1 MRAVALL
8 VAARAAQLAAEPA
21 GRPPALLSAQSEARV
36 DARARAAAEI
46 RELATS
52 GGDYPCP
59 GSGKMLEVCDW
70 YMSFTKENPEPP
82 RALAGDLF
90 GGTPQWHGPDPEI
103 VTACDSN
110 RNTICVM
117 KSPLCEAHQ
126 SHC

>member
-1 MRAVALL
+1 MRAVALI
-8 VAARAAQLAAEPA
+8 VAAHAAQLAAAPA
-21 GRPPALLSAQSEARV
+21 AKSPALLSARSDARG

-46 RELATS
+46 RSLAAS
-52 GGDYPCP
+52 HDYPCP

-70 YMSFTKENPEPP
+70 YVSFTKEHPEPP

-103 VTACDSN
+103 VAACDSN

-126 SHC
+126 GQC

>member
-8 VAARAAQLAAEPA
+8 VAALSAARRTAEPA
-21 GRPPALLSAQSEARV
+21 ARSPALLSEHSEARL

-46 RELATS
+46 RGLAAS
-52 GGDYPCP
+52 PDYPCP

-70 YMSFTKENPEPP
+70 YIGFTKENPEPP

-126 SHC
+126 SKC

>member
-1 MRAVALL
+1 MRAVALA
-8 VAARAAQLAAEPA
+8 VAARAVQLAAESVA
-21 GRPPALLSAQSEARV
+21 KPPALLSAQSEARL
-36 DARARAAAEI
+36 DAGARAVAEI
-46 RELATS
+46 RALAAS
-52 GGDYPCP
+52 PDYPCP

-70 YMSFTKENPEPP
+70 YIGFTKENPEPP

-103 VTACDSN
+103 VAACDSN

-126 SHC
+126 SKC